1 MEKELAEIR
10 KEIIEARNLVIK
22 NDNLLKNLVAD
33 IKAFGKKQESFE
45 RKQWISAGV
54 AYLVFAVFAAGGA
67 MLAAKGYVA
76 KAEAEAASLTVKAA
90 EATEAERQARDDLNA
105 SREAS
110 KLALAAY
117 QKLDAGTPEEREAA
131 VTALLAVDRAKISR
145 LEARALDDRGRAV
158 IQLLANERLEA
169 GKNAYRRSDWK
180 TAASELEKGL
190 TIWPEHPAADEHAFY
205 LGSAA
210 LELKSYQMAVDN
222 LTRFIER
229 FNGRTNKDYAHAL
242 LARAYESL
250 GNKEKAEATLR
261 DGISSYPA
269 SQFIPLMR
277 RHLSNL
283 RKEAAAKQQ

>member
-33 IKAFGKKQESFE
+33 IKAFGKKQEGFE
-45 RKQWISAGV
+45 RKQWISAGA

-67 MLAAKGYVA
+67 VLASKGYVA
-76 KAEAEAASLTVKAA
+76 RAEAEAAALSVKAT
-90 EATEAERQARDDLNA
+90 EATEAAKQARDDLNA

-158 IQLLANERLEA
+158 IQQLANERLDA
-169 GKNAYRRSDWK
+169 GKTAYRRSDWK
-180 TAASELEKGL
+180 TAASELEKAL

-210 LELKSYQMAVDN
+210 LELKSYQMAADN
-222 LTRFIER
+222 LSRFLAR
-229 FNGRTNKDYAHAL
+229 YTGRTNKDYAHVL
-242 LARAYESL
+242 LARAQEAL
-250 GNKEKAEATLR
+250 GEKEKAQATLR

-269 SQFIPLMR
+269 SQFIPHMR

-283 RKEAAAKQQ
+283 RKAETAQQ